1 MNLLRR
7 FVLVGVVATLVDV
20 GLLLAL
26 RYPAGWPV
34 PAADAVAVAVATAV
48 SWLLHSSL
56 TFPGDPS
63 LRWYRRVRAYVAAAA
78 MALVADVAVLTLL
91 FAWLRPGWWGALL
104 VIKVPALLI
113 AFLVRLANYRRAM
126 FDAVRADQSAP
137 SGRPAP
143 EGKVRL
149 TVVIPAFRE
158 EDRIAATVAAVR
170 DQLAAVAAHGGLEIL
185 VADDGS
191 DDATADAARAA
202 GADTV
207 LQLSPNRGKGAA
219 VRDGVLAAS
228 GRTVAFTDADL
239 SYPPEQISRLLHAV
253 EQGWD
258 VVVGSRQ
265 HTDTLTVVAAGRLR
279 EFGGRVINVFTGL
292 VLLGRYRDTQCGLKA
307 MRRDVGQLV
316 FSRMQ
321 VNGFAFDV
329 ELFHLVERYRL
340 TLTEVPVEVV
350 NSERST
356 VHVVRDAWRLVRDLF
371 GIRSRSRHGV
381 YEADLSDLPAPA
393 AP

>member
-1 MNLLRR
+1 
-7 FVLVGVVATLVDV
+7 
-20 GLLLAL
+20 
-26 RYPAGWPV
+26 
-34 PAADAVAVAVATAV
+34 
-48 SWLLHSSL
+48 
-56 TFPGDPS
+56 
-63 LRWYRRVRAYVAAAA
+63 
-78 MALVADVAVLTLL
+78 
-91 FAWLRPGWWGALL
+91 
-104 VIKVPALLI
+104 
-113 AFLVRLANYRRAM
+113 M

-143 EGKVRL
+143 DGAVRL

-158 EDRIAATVAAVR
+158 ADRIAATVSAVR

-191 DDATADAARAA
+191 DDGTADAARAA

-207 LQLSPNRGKGAA
+207 LQLTPNRGKGAA

-279 EFGGRVINVFTGL
+279 EFGGRVINVLTGL

-340 TLTEVPVEVV
+340 TLCEVPVAVV

-371 GIRSRSRHGV
+371 AIRFRSRRGA
-381 YEADLSDLPAPA
+381 YEADLSVLPVPA
-393 AP
+393 TTP